1 MQAGSGVEI
10 VGDGEKARDTTPGQ
24 SYRTVIT
31 SASLGNLCF
40 LKCKVHQVSHWMFVG
55 VGADLPLDGQN
66 NFAAANSHGWHTA
79 NQLKVCSR
87 DKLTSSPR
95 FQWTNGDWILFKADF
110 QAGKLS
116 LVSTQATAPLTKSL
130 QVPANLQ
137 DQYGQHGLCTVLSG
151 PRDNPCNGL

>member
-1 MQAGSGVEI
+1 MGYSGIAALKFVQAGSGVEI

-87 DKLTSSPR
+87 DKLTSSPILISMD
-95 FQWTNGDWILFKADF
+95 QWRLD
-110 QAGKLS
+110 
-116 LVSTQATAPLTKSL
+116 LVQ
-130 QVPANLQ
+130 
-137 DQYGQHGLCTVLSG
+137 G
-151 PRDNPCNGL
+151 